1 MLLKLQNLSIAR
13 DDHPVVTDISLSIDA
28 GEVHVLVG
36 KNGAGKSTLFS
47 AIMGRPGFAV
57 TKGSVTLG
65 DENIATMPVHERAR
79 KGLFLGLQQ
88 PPEISGITTAEFLR
102 TSLDARSSEPISS
115 KVFDDRLRE
124 AAAVLRIDPN
134 MLSRSLNEGF
144 SGGEKKRSEML
155 QMLVLRPSIV
165 LLDEPDSGLDATA
178 LAHAAQAID
187 VLRSAGT
194 GFLIVT
200 HSAEFLRLLKPNTLH
215 VMEAG
220 KMTKSGT
227 ADELGNNIASLLQ

>member
-1 MLLKLQNLSIAR
+1 MLLKLQNVSVAR
-13 DDHPVVTDISLSIDA
+13 DDHPVVTDISLLIDA

-36 KNGAGKSTLFS
+36 KNGAGKSSLFS
-47 AIMGRPGFAV
+47 ALMGRPGFVV
-57 TKGSVTLG
+57 TNGSIVLG
-65 DENIATMPVHERAR
+65 DEDITTSPVHECAR

-88 PPEISGITTAEFLR
+88 PPEISGITIAEFLR
-102 TSLDARSSEPISS
+102 TALDARSGEPISS

-124 AAAVLRIDPN
+124 AAAQLRIDPN

-144 SGGEKKRSEML
+144 SGGEKKRSEIL
-155 QMLVLRPSIV
+155 QMLVLRPSMV

-178 LAHAAQAID
+178 LEHAVQAID

-200 HSAEFLRLLKPNTLH
+200 HSAEFLRLLKPGILH
-215 VMEAG
+215 VMEG
-220 KMTKSGT
+220 GRLVRSGSPE
-227 ADELGNNIASLLQ
+227 ELGHNIASLLE